1 MKPPS
6 CTNKSNCDNTNDL
19 KQWRAVKSA
28 RKKLICTLNTS
39 IMDSIIV
46 YLQRL
51 YDLKMNSGENELTL
65 SCDIKQFLEYKIMS

>member
-1 MKPPS
+1 MKQSS
-6 CTNKSNCDNTNDL
+6 CTDKSNCDNISDL

-28 RKKLICTLNTS
+28 REKLICTLNTS

-51 YDLKMNSGENELTL
+51 YDSNMNSGENELTL
-65 SCDIKQFLEYKIMS
+65 SCDIKQFLKYKIMS

>member
-1 MKPPS
+1 MKPSS
-6 CTNKSNCDNTNDL
+6 CTNKSSCDNTNDL

-51 YDLKMNSGENELTL
+51 YDSKMNSGENELTL

>member
-1 MKPPS
+1 MNHLQAP
-6 CTNKSNCDNTNDL
+6 TNCDNTSDL

-46 YLQRL
+46 YLQRH
-51 YDLKMNSGENELTL
+51 YDSNMNSVENDLTL
-65 SCDIKQFLEYKIMS
+65 SL